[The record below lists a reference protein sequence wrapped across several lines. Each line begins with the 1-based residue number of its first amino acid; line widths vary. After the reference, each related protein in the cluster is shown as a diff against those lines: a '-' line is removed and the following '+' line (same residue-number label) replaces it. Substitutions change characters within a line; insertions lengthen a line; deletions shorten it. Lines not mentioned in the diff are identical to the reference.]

1 MHSILD
7 LLSSM
12 IIQNWMT
19 DAGYLTRQGIGQFEQ
34 LLLIPV
40 LSVGSSIQK
49 LIITFRGGVHI

>member
-1 MHSILD
+1 MV
-7 LLSSM
+7 
-12 IIQNWMT
+12 IQNWMT

-40 LSVGSSIQK
+40 LFVGMVSIQK